1 MADSHIFSRR
11 LGSGWSECP
20 EAPLFLIPIA
30 EMKVRASPLPDRPVR
45 PAFSIGDYRFGL
57 DGRF

>member
-1 MADSHIFSRR
+1 MPGGTA
-11 LGSGWSECP
+11 
-20 EAPLFLIPIA
+20 FLIPIA
-30 EMKVRASPLPDRPVR
+30 EMKVRVSPLPDRPVR